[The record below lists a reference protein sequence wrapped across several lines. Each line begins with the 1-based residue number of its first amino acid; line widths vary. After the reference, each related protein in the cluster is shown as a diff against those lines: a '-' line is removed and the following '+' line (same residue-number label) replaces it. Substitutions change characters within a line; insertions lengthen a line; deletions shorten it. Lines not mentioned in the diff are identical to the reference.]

1 MLVFEVQNDFQQ
13 GAFLVINKPLS
24 WTSFDVVNKLKY
36 SILHKYKG
44 KFKKIKIGHA
54 GTLDPLATGV
64 VIVCVGKY
72 TKRIESFQELEKEY
86 IAELKLGATTP
97 CYDMEQEE
105 DATYPF
111 EHITQELIE
120 EKLQN
125 FIGEIAQ
132 LPPVFS
138 AIKINGR
145 RAYNL
150 AREGKDV
157 SIKARK
163 VKITEIEILHFEG
176 RFLRLRVVCG
186 KGTYIRSLA
195 RDLGKALDSGAYLTG
210 LIRSRI
216 GDYTLNN
223 AYNIEQAI
231 GKVKNID

>member
-1 MLVFEVQNDFQQ
+1 MLVFEVENDFQQ
-13 GAFLVINKPLS
+13 GAFFVIDKPVK
-24 WTSFDVVNKLKY
+24 WTSFDLVNKLKHT
-36 SILHKYKG
+36 ILHQYKG
-44 KFKKIKIGHA
+44 RFKKIKIGHA
-54 GTLDPLATGV
+54 GTLDPLATGI

-72 TKRIESFQELEKEY
+72 TKRITSFQELEKEY

-105 DATYPF
+105 DATYSF

-132 LPPVFS
+132 YPPIFS
-138 AIKINGR
+138 AIKVDGK
-145 RAYNL
+145 RAYDL
-150 AREGKDV
+150 ARAGKEV
-157 SIKARK
+157 SVNARK
-163 VKITEIEILHFEG
+163 VTIKEIEILHFEG
-176 RFLRLRVVCG
+176 QVLRLRVVCS

-195 RDLGKALDSGAYLTG
+195 RDIGKTLHSGAYLTG